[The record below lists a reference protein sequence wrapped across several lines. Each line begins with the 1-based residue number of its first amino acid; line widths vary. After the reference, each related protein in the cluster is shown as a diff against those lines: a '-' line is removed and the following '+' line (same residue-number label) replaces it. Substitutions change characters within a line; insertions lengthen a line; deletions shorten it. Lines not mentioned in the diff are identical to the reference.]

1 MSEPIKDLV
10 LIAGAS
16 ASGKSASL
24 MSLENQEGVLY
35 LNCESGKRLPFPN
48 KFDKHTIT
56 DPLQVYEAFD
66 YAETQPHIHT
76 IVVDS
81 LTFMMDMFESV
92 YVVPSTNIMKSWRDY
107 YQFFKN
113 LMQDKV
119 AKSTKRVVFT
129 AHTLSQLNENEMVIE
144 TKIPVK
150 GALKNQGIE
159 AYFSCIV
166 YAKKVPLKSLK
177 DYQNDLLVITPEE
190 EILGYKHVFQTC
202 ITKDTVHERIRSPR
216 FMWKM
221 NESFIDNDV
230 TKLLNRIHE
239 FYEE

>member
-10 LIAGAS
+10 LIAGTS
-16 ASGKSASL
+16 SSGKSASL
-24 MSLENQEGVLY
+24 MNLPDHPGVMY

-48 KFDKHTIT
+48 KFDRYVIT
-56 DPLQVYEAFD
+56 DPMQVYEAFD
-66 YAETQPHIHT
+66 EAENMPHIHT

-81 LTFMMDMFESV
+81 LTFLMDMFESM
-92 YVVPSTNIMKSWRDY
+92 YVVGSSNTMQGWANY
-107 YQFFKN
+107 NQYFKN

-119 AKSTKRVVFT
+119 AKSSKRVIFT
-129 AHTLSQLNENEMVIE
+129 AHTLATLNENEMVVE
-144 TKIPVK
+144 TKVPVK

-166 YAKKVPLKSLK
+166 YAKRVTLKVLKN
-177 DYQNDLLVITPEE
+177 YENDLLVITDEE
-190 EILGYKHVFQTC
+190 EMLGFKHVFQTC

-216 FMWKM
+216 FMWKT

-230 TKLLNRIHE
+230 MKLFQRINE